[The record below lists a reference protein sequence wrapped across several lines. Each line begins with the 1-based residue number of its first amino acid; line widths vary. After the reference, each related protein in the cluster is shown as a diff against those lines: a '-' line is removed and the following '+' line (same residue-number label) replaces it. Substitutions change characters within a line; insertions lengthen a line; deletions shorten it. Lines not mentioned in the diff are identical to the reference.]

1 MGGVGAR
8 TTHPAG
14 VYVEGSHQ
22 GMDARVIDNL
32 EATEDLNLLPAV
44 QTLPQCCCH
53 LAQSLPEK
61 KENGRH
67 GLGLSPKE
75 KGVIFSEEQVAGAGS
90 EEGGGRAVCVR
101 KKHT

>member
-1 MGGVGAR
+1 
-8 TTHPAG
+8 
-14 VYVEGSHQ
+14 
-22 GMDARVIDNL
+22 MDARVIDNL

-53 LAQSLPEK
+53 LAQSLPEERRK
-61 KENGRH
+61 KMEGWA
-67 GLGLSPKE
+67 GPKPQE

-90 EEGGGRAVCVR
+90 EEGGGGAVCVC